1 MERRYLYSSI
11 SNHLKD
17 LRQMVFLT
25 GPRQVGKTTM
35 AKSFLSQPLSGVN
48 YFNWDVAQERKILTT
63 RIFPGKEPLE
73 GKDRGIIV
81 FDEIHKY
88 PRWKNS
94 LKGLFD
100 LHQPETHWI
109 VTGSAM
115 LGVYR
120 RGQDSLMGRYF
131 NYHLAPFSVA
141 ELRSQNE
148 SRKIPLPENFSTFEF
163 VPPDQET
170 KQAFELLNQ
179 FSGFPE
185 PLFKGQESFLMR
197 WRSSRLDR
205 LINQDLATTEVIRN
219 LPLVEQL
226 MFLLPE
232 RVGSPLSLNNLRE
245 DLEVHF
251 TTVKHWMEL
260 LERVYYGFFVRPYSK
275 RATRMLKKEAKWYL
289 WDWTEISDAGS
300 RFENLVAVHLLK
312 YVNYINQLG
321 LGDLSLHYVRDKER
335 REVDFLICS
344 KRRPTLLVECKSS
357 QEGPNPSLAYFA
369 KLLGLQ
375 NAFQITE
382 TVQEPKIF
390 REGDLA
396 IQVVPA
402 AAFLR
407 ELV

>member
-1 MERRYLYSSI
+1 VERRYI
-11 SNHLKD
+11 FDPIVKHLND

-25 GPRQVGKTTM
+25 GPRQVGKTTL
-35 AKSFLSQPLSGVN
+35 AQSLLHLSLPGVN
-48 YFNWDVAQERKILTT
+48 YFNWDVAEHRKVLST
-63 RIFPGKEPLE
+63 RIFPGKERLE
-73 GKDRGIIV
+73 GENKQIIV

-88 PRWKNS
+88 PRWKNT

-100 LHQPETHWI
+100 LHEPKTHWV

-115 LGVYR
+115 LSVYR

-131 NYHLAPFSVA
+131 SYHLAPFSVA
-141 ELRSQNE
+141 ELRHRGD
-148 SRKIPLPENFSTFEF
+148 SRKIPLPEDFPTLTIDA
-163 VPPDQET
+163 PDPET
-170 KQAFELLNQ
+170 KESLTVLSR

-185 PLFKGQESFLMR
+185 PLFKGQDSFLSR

-205 LINQDLATTEVIRN
+205 LINQDLAATEVIRN

-232 RVGSPLSLNNLRE
+232 RVGSPLSLNSLRE

-251 TTVKHWMEL
+251 ETVKHWMEL
-260 LERVYYGFFVRPYSK
+260 LERVFYGFFVRPYSK
-275 RATRMLKKEAKWYL
+275 RTTRMLKKEPKWYL
-289 WDWTEISDAGS
+289 WDWTEIGDTGD

-312 YVNYINQLG
+312 YVQYINQLG

-344 KRRPTLLVECKSS
+344 KRKPTLLIECKVG
-357 QEGPNPSLAYFA
+357 QEGLDSSLFHFA
-369 KLLGLQ
+369 KLLGV
-375 NAFQITE
+375 NAVFQVTE
-382 TVQEPKIF
+382 QLQEPKIF
-390 REGDLA
+390 REGDLT

-402 AAFLR
+402 ASFLG